1 LVAISEEIKM
11 NQFLEDKNNRGAV
24 YMGVSLAAIS
34 VSAMIAKMVYSGISI
49 DTIFDAIIGISTLLV
64 SALVMFLAIRSII
77 KNTPQNIKQELESAF
92 KNWEADT
99 RPLIF
104 KVSDFEEKEKYKICY
119 AILSNPNDFLD
130 LPQNLSIEWEAK
142 LMTKNS
148 KQSGKFL
155 SLPSFDE
162 MIEDDFNMEF
172 HFIDSSYIEEKSEM
186 KNLVSKTIKCISGR
200 FLSIRATPKGSND
213 FSIDYNKI
221 LSKSDVGEL
230 IVFINFVI
238 ILFLIQSQQE

>member
-1 LVAISEEIKM
+1 M

-34 VSAMIAKMVYSGISI
+34 VSAMIAKMVYSGISVH
-49 DTIFDAIIGISTLLV
+49 TIFDAIIGISTLLV

-77 KNTPQNIKQELESAF
+77 KNTPQNIRQELESAF

-119 AILSNPNDFLD
+119 AILANPNDFLD

-155 SLPSFDE
+155 SLPSFEE
-162 MIEDDFNMEF
+162 MIENDFNMEF

-186 KNLVSKTIKCISGR
+186 KNLVNKTVKCISGR
-200 FLSIRATPKGSND
+200 FSSIRATPKGSND

-221 LSKSDVGEL
+221 LSKTDVCEL

-238 ILFLIQSQQE
+238 ILFLIQSQRG

>member
-1 LVAISEEIKM
+1 M

-24 YMGVSLAAIS
+24 YIGGSLATIS
-34 VSAMIAKMVYSGISI
+34 VSAMIARMIYSGISA
-49 DTIFDAIIGISTLLV
+49 DTIFDAVIGISELSV

-77 KNTPQNIKQELESAF
+77 KNTPKNIKQELESAF
-92 KNWEADT
+92 ESWEADT

-119 AILSNPNDFLD
+119 AILANQSNFLD
-130 LPQNLSIEWEAK
+130 LPQNLSFEQEAK

-155 SLPSFDE
+155 SLPSLDK

-172 HFIDSSYIEEKSEM
+172 HFVDSSYIEEKSEM
-186 KNLVSKTIKCISGR
+186 KNLVSKTIICISGR
-200 FLSIRATPKGSND
+200 FSNIRTTPKGSND
-213 FSIDYNKI
+213 FTIDFKKI
-221 LSKSDVGEL
+221 SSKSDVCEL
-230 IVFINFVI
+230 IAFINFVI
-238 ILFLIQSQQE
+238 MLFLIQSQRG